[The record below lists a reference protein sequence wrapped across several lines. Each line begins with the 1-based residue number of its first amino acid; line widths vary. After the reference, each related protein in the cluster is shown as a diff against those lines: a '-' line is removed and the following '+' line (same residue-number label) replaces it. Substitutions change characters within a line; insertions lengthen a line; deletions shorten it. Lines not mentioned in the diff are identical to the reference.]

1 MDSKELRVSDSTLS
15 DDGTSISESET
26 TKAGNTFTPSVQMQI
41 QSVGLHIDTFGHG
54 DSGPIPVFRV
64 SADGS
69 ASASPEFVS
78 IRPSANSNSCAL
90 MDSTQPQ
97 QTALISTVYRWG
109 PGRNPR
115 MHVLPAGNSLS
126 PEQAVEGKF
135 QSGEEWEVTGTGNPL
150 SRAKRMTT
158 PYGMFEWRYGSRS
171 ERKEQYGASS
181 LLVLDKIDGPK
192 SKHRTRLAQL
202 VRNDEFR
209 TPGTTRWNTN
219 GNGGRLQ
226 MDARLWED
234 GGNAKARDL
243 QAFVVAS
250 CICMLKKEV
259 DRQRNN
265 QVSLVT

>member
-1 MDSKELRVSDSTLS
+1 MDSKELEVSEPSLS
-15 DDGTSISESET
+15 DDGNSISGT
-26 TKAGNTFTPSVQMQI
+26 TVTGDAFTVSVQMQI
-41 QSVGLHIDTFGHG
+41 QSLGLHIDNFGHS
-54 DSGPIPVFRV
+54 DSSPIPVFGV

-69 ASASPEFVS
+69 SSASPEFVS
-78 IRPSANSNSCAL
+78 IRPSPKSNSCAL
-90 MDSTQPQ
+90 LDSTQPQ

-115 MHVLPAGNSLS
+115 MRVLPAGNSFT
-126 PEQAVEGKF
+126 PEQAVEGEFKG
-135 QSGEEWEVTGTGNPL
+135 GEEWEVTGTGNPL
-150 SRAKRMTT
+150 SRTKRMVT

-171 ERKEQYGASS
+171 EKKEQYKATS
-181 LLVLDKIDGPK
+181 LLVLDKVDGPK
-192 SKHRTRLAQL
+192 SKHRTRVAQL

-209 TPGTTRWNTN
+209 TPGTTNWNTN

-234 GGNAKARDL
+234 ESKAGARDL

-265 QVSLVT
+265 QVALVT